1 MTFQRRLI
9 EAAVAAALLIP
20 GAALA
25 QPPAPTGS
33 SAKVAYS
40 DLDLGSDA
48 GAQAMLGRIR
58 KAAVEVCRSQP
69 EGGSSA
75 DVMAR
80 FESCRR
86 DTVARAVKQLGSPS
100 VQAAYEARP
109 IRLA

>member
-20 GAALA
+20 GAAFA
-25 QPPAPTGS
+25 QPPAPT
-33 SAKVAYS
+33 SARVAYS

-48 GAQAMLGRIR
+48 GAQAMLTRIR
-58 KAAVEVCRSQP
+58 RAAVEVCRAQMQ
-69 EGGSSA
+69 A
-75 DVMAR
+75 DAGADAAQKFDV
-80 FESCRR
+80 CRR
-86 DTVARAVKQLGSPS
+86 RTVAQAVSQLGAPS

>member
-25 QPPAPTGS
+25 QPPSTQP
-33 SAKVAYS
+33 SARVAYN

-48 GAQAMLGRIR
+48 GAQAMLTRIR
-58 KAAVEVCRSQP
+58 RAAVEVCRAQVQ
-69 EGGSSA
+69 A
-75 DVMAR
+75 DAGVDAAQK
-80 FESCRR
+80 FDACRR
-86 DTVARAVKQLGSPS
+86 KTVAQAVKQLGAPS
-100 VQAAYEARP
+100 VLAAYEARP